1 MHPFWVLCHRRIVR
15 YRIQRRTCAKLG
27 ALAKLSHNM
36 RVKKL
41 PLAGDE
47 ILGRIRMKST
57 IRMILATAAM
67 TVAGAVGGQNFPN
80 RPVTLTVGFAP
91 AGGADTAARL
101 IAQKL
106 GENVGQPVV
115 VENKAGAG
123 GNIAAQHIATAPPDG
138 YTIHLTS
145 VGPMSVAPHVVKN
158 LPYDPKRD
166 IAPITMGVVF
176 PNVLVVYSGVPAK
189 SLAEFVAL
197 AKENPG
203 RLTYGSSGA
212 GGAGHLAGELF
223 KERAGIDV
231 LHVPYKGGGP
241 AMTDLLGGRLDMYV
255 GVPSTV
261 APHVDSGRARAL
273 ATTGA
278 KRTSTMPDV
287 PTVAESGYPGFE
299 ATNWYAFVAP
309 GRTPRDLLDFW
320 NRELT
325 KVLNDPQVAAELAKL
340 GLDPAPGTRDELARY
355 IERENV
361 KWGKV
366 VREAKITA
374 E

>member
-1 MHPFWVLCHRRIVR
+1 MKPTMRRVL
-15 YRIQRRTCAKLG
+15 
-27 ALAKLSHNM
+27 
-36 RVKKL
+36 
-41 PLAGDE
+41 
-47 ILGRIRMKST
+47 
-57 IRMILATAAM
+57 AAAVIAV
-67 TVAGAVGGQNFPN
+67 TSAVGAQSFPS

-91 AGGADTAARL
+91 GGGTDTAARI

-106 GENVGQPVV
+106 SENIGQAVI
-115 VENKAGAG
+115 VENRAGAG
-123 GNIAAQHIATAPPDG
+123 GNIAAQHIAAAPPDG

-145 VGPMSVAPHVVKN
+145 VGPMAVAPHLMKE

-176 PNVLVVYSGVPAK
+176 PNVMIVHANVQATT
-189 SLAEFVAL
+189 LAEFVAL
-197 AKENPG
+197 AKQKPG
-203 RLTYGSSGA
+203 KLTYASAGV

-223 KERAGIDV
+223 KERAGIEV

-241 AMTDLLGGRLDMYV
+241 AMTDLIGGRIDMYI
-255 GVPSTV
+255 GVSSTV
-261 APHVDSGRARAL
+261 APQVDAGKARAL
-273 ATTGA
+273 ATTGT
-278 KRTSTMPDV
+278 KRTSMMPNV

-309 GRTPRDLLDFW
+309 GKTPKDLLDYW

-325 KVLNDPQVAAELAKL
+325 KVLNDPAVNAELAKH
-340 GLDPAPGTRDELARY
+340 GLDPAPGTRDELAQY
-355 IERENV
+355 MERESQ

-366 VREAKITA
+366 VREAKITP